1 MKVKNVVSIMIYLL
15 ADASALYFIL
25 LLIKTGATSIFNY
38 FFAVLAVLLFLFGRL
53 LDSGFWQRLPKGQ
66 KAALILCACIGLCF
80 FVFLEALILS
90 GSIQHTGEDA
100 DYVVVLGCKVQG
112 TRPSLSLRY
121 RIDAAVEYLKAHPGA
136 KAVLT
141 GGQGIGED
149 ISEGQ
154 AMYDAMTAMG
164 IPPERL
170 LVENQ
175 STTTKENLEFAKAYI
190 DSKNDSVVL
199 VTTGYHMYRAKRIA
213 RRAGYETLYGYSAK
227 TVWYLVPADYIRE
240 ALAII
245 KNFLLGNL

>member
-1 MKVKNVVSIMIYLL
+1 MKVKNAVSIMIYLL

-25 LLIKTGATSIFNY
+25 LLIKTGVTNIFNY
-38 FFAVLAVLLFLFGRL
+38 FFAVLAVLLFLAGRL
-53 LDSGFWQRLPKGQ
+53 FDSVFWRNLPRGT
-66 KAALILCACIGLCF
+66 KAAVITCICIGLCF

-90 GSIQHTGEDA
+90 GSIKHTKEDA

-112 TRPSLSLRY
+112 TRPSLSLQY
-121 RIDAAVEYLKAHPGA
+121 RMNAAVEYLKEHPGA

-154 AMYDAMTAMG
+154 AMYDAMTNMG

-190 DSKNDSVVL
+190 DPENDSVVL
-199 VTTGYHMYRAKRIA
+199 VTTGYHMYRAGRIA
-213 RRAGYETLYGYSAK
+213 RHAGYRKLQGYSAK

-245 KNFLLGNL
+245 KNFLVGNL